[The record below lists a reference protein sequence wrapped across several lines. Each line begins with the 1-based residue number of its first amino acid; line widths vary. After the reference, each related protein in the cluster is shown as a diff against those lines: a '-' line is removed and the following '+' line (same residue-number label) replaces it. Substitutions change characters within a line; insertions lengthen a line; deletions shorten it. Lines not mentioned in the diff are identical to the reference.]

1 MGKYL
6 LQNNPDILIFFQ
18 SEPEAAEY
26 VKEKVESLDD
36 MPEQLVAQGKPAYI
50 VEEICM
56 DQLTKEFRPSRY
68 NYLLSVLEEDFYSE
82 YLRWEQSGNL
92 SLEVISI
99 LGSCSHVFD
108 SLNFSEDNEDDRK
121 IRYAIIRAVQQT
133 LVGMAVDREYLDKI
147 DFPA

>member
-1 MGKYL
+1 VGKYL